1 MKDSW
6 AKMSLAEQMGNIGAE
21 FFRMVNCRE
30 KKDKEGEKDCLIR
43 TLELIDL
50 TISDK
55 RWRGR
60 LFEVCRLREV
70 ICDLFIGSNIY
81 KVSTKS
87 LKDYFLF
94 FAFLAQSTKKV

>member
-21 FFRMVNCRE
+21 FFRMINCRE
-30 KKDKEGEKDCLIR
+30 EKDKENEKNCFIR
-43 TLELIDL
+43 VLELIDL
-50 TISDK
+50 TIIDK
-55 RWRGR
+55 RWKTR
-60 LFEVCRLREV
+60 LLEICRLREI

-81 KVSTKS
+81 KVSTKH

-94 FAFLAQSTKKV
+94 FALLAQGSRKV